1 MKQEEV
7 FQKALQGKK
16 IPILTLDNKWHR
28 LFTQTECSP
37 EIKTLSDELNELL
50 KRQGKITTETKEIK
64 KIKSRLM
71 NEIVE
76 LMDSLNGAEPGKD
89 AKKQLEEKKRLINEC
104 NEKVDSYSDEMLE
117 LPKKIDAINLKLM
130 LATMECCYHFISDN
144 TKGINEI
151 SEWITKIR
159 KELKKKV
166 IRKQEGELKNHELYS
181 YMHDIFGADVIELF
195 DLKYDL
201 SQKPVKKE
209 N

>member
-7 FQKALQGKK
+7 FQKALKGKK
-16 IPILTLDNKWHR
+16 IPVLTLDNKWHR
-28 LFTQTECSP
+28 LFTQAECSP
-37 EIKTLSDELNELL
+37 DIKQLSEELNELL

-89 AKKQLEEKKRLINEC
+89 TNKQLEEKKRLINEC
-104 NEKVDSYSDEMLE
+104 NEKVDAYSDEMLE
-117 LPKKIDAINLKLM
+117 LPKKIDEVNLKLM
-130 LATMECCYHFISDN
+130 LATMECCYHYIKDN
-144 TKGINEI
+144 TKEINEI
-151 SEWITKIR
+151 SDWITMIR

-201 SQKPVKKE
+201 SQKPVKKD

>member
-7 FQKALQGKK
+7 FQKALKGKK
-16 IPILTLDNKWHR
+16 IPVLTLDNKWHR
-28 LFTQTECSP
+28 LFTQAECSP
-37 EIKTLSDELNELL
+37 DIKLLSEELNELL

-76 LMDSLNGAEPGKD
+76 LMDSLNGAETGKD
-89 AKKQLEEKKRLINEC
+89 TNKQLEEKKRLINEC
-104 NEKVDSYSDEMLE
+104 NEKVDAYSDEMLE
-117 LPKKIDAINLKLM
+117 LPKKIDEVNLKLM
-130 LATMECCYHFISDN
+130 LATMECCYHYIKDN
-144 TKGINEI
+144 TKEINEI
-151 SEWITKIR
+151 SDWITMIR

-201 SQKPVKKE
+201 SQKPVKKD